1 MSVALRVRLAV
12 KSRMPTSVDAKL
24 DVTVLGSSD
33 AFCSG
38 GHPHA
43 TYLVESA
50 AATFLVDCGPTVLL
64 ALKRRDVDTAAIDF
78 VVISHMHGD
87 HFGGVPFLLLE
98 SIYERPRQR
107 PLRIYGPPGIAARVW
122 TLMRALY
129 PDVVPDRLPFALEFV
144 ELEPERRVTAA
155 DVELHPVRVPH
166 QDEDVSLAIGFA
178 SGGKRLL
185 YSGDSPW
192 DDRFLELARGVD
204 LFLCECTAYDE
215 PMGRHIQWTT
225 LGPLVPRLG
234 CRRLVLIH
242 LGKAMRE
249 HCGEL
254 GVECA
259 TEGMKIVL

>member
-1 MSVALRVRLAV
+1 
-12 KSRMPTSVDAKL
+12 MPAM
-24 DVTVLGSSD
+24 DVTILGSSD

-43 TYLVESA
+43 TYLLESA

-64 ALKRRDVDTAAIDF
+64 ALKRRGVDTASIDG

-87 HFGGVPFLLLE
+87 HFGGVPFLVLE
-98 SIYERPRQR
+98 SIYERPRTR
-107 PLRIYGPPGIAARVW
+107 PLRVYGPPGIGERVW
-122 TLMRALY
+122 TLTRALY
-129 PDVVPDRLPFALEFV
+129 PDVWPDKLPFTLEFV
-144 ELEPERRVTAA
+144 ELEPERRVMAA

-166 QDEDVSLAIGFA
+166 QDQDVSLAIGFA

-185 YSGDSPW
+185 YSGDTPW
-192 DDRFLELARGVD
+192 IDRFLELARGVD

-225 LGPLVPRLG
+225 LGPLVPKLE

-242 LGKAMRE
+242 LGKKMRA

-259 TEGMKIVL
+259 TEGMKITL

>member
-1 MSVALRVRLAV
+1 
-12 KSRMPTSVDAKL
+12 MPTSNEAAKL
-24 DVTVLGSSD
+24 DVTILGSSD

-43 TYLVESA
+43 TYLVETPRS
-50 AATFLVDCGPTVLL
+50 TFLVDCGPTVLL
-64 ALKRRDVDTAAIDF
+64 ALKQQNIDTASIDF

-87 HFGGVPFLLLE
+87 HFGGIPFLLLE
-98 SIYERPRQR
+98 YIYERPRTR
-107 PLRIYGPPGIAARVW
+107 PFQILGPRGIRERVW
-122 TLMRALY
+122 MLMRALY
-129 PDVVPDRLPFALEFV
+129 PDVLPDTLAFALEFL
-144 ELEPERRVTAA
+144 ELEPDQSITVA
-155 DVELHPVRVPH
+155 DVALHPVRVPH

-192 DDRFLELARGVD
+192 DDRFIELARGVD
-204 LFLCECTAYDE
+204 LFLCECTAYEE

-225 LGPLVPRLG
+225 LAPLVPRLA
-234 CRRLVLIH
+234 CKRLVLIH
-242 LGKAMRE
+242 LGREMRA

-259 TEGMKIVL
+259 TENLTIRC

>member
-1 MSVALRVRLAV
+1 MPALAV
-12 KSRMPTSVDAKL
+12 TI
-24 DVTVLGSSD
+24 LGSSD

-64 ALKRRDVDTAAIDF
+64 ALKRRGVDTAAIDF
-78 VVISHMHGD
+78 VVISHMHGN
-87 HFGGVPFLLLE
+87 HFGGLPFLILE
-98 SIYERPRQR
+98 SIYERPRTR
-107 PLRIYGPPGIAARVW
+107 PLVVYGPPGIGNRVW
-122 TLMRALY
+122 TLMHALY
-129 PDVVPDRLPFALEFV
+129 PDVVPDELAFALEFV
-144 ELEPERRVTAA
+144 ELEPERRLIAS
-155 DVELHPVRVPH
+155 DVELHPVRVAH
-166 QDEDVSLAIGFA
+166 QDEDVSLAIGFS

-185 YSGDSPW
+185 YSGDTPW
-192 DDRFLELARGVD
+192 DDRFFDLARDVD

-225 LGPLVPRLG
+225 LAPLVPRLA

-242 LGKAMRE
+242 LGKKMRE

-259 TEGMKIVL
+259 TEEMRIEL

>member
-1 MSVALRVRLAV
+1 
-12 KSRMPTSVDAKL
+12 MPASDDPKL
-24 DVTVLGSSD
+24 EVTVLGSSD

-43 TYLVESA
+43 TYLVETA
-50 AATFLVDCGPTVLL
+50 RATFLVDCGPTVLL
-64 ALKRRDVDTAAIDF
+64 ALKRHGIDTARVDF

-87 HFGGVPFLLLE
+87 HFAGLPFLLLE
-98 SIYERPRQR
+98 SIYERPRTR
-107 PLRIYGPPGIAARVW
+107 PLVVLGPRGVAARVW
-122 TLMRALY
+122 ALTRTLY
-129 PDVVPDRLPFALEFV
+129 PDVVPDTLPFALEFV
-144 ELEPERRVTAA
+144 ELEPERRATIA

-166 QDEDVSLAIGFA
+166 QDEDVSLAVGFA

-192 DDRFLELARGVD
+192 DDRFLELARDVD

-215 PMGRHIQWTT
+215 PMGRHIEWTT
-225 LGPLVPRLG
+225 LAPLVPRLG

-242 LGKAMRE
+242 LGRKMRE

-259 TEGMKIVL
+259 SEGMKIRL

>member
-1 MSVALRVRLAV
+1 
-12 KSRMPTSVDAKL
+12 MPASAGVKL
-24 DVTVLGSSD
+24 DVTVLGSAD

-43 TYLVESA
+43 AYLVETA
-50 AATFLVDCGPTVLL
+50 RATFLVDCGPTALL
-64 ALKRRDVDTAAIDF
+64 ALKRQGIDTARIDF

-87 HFGGVPFLLLE
+87 HFAGLPFLLLE
-98 SIYERPRQR
+98 WIYERPRTR
-107 PLRIYGPPGIAARVW
+107 PFTILGPAGIGARVEALAR
-122 TLMRALY
+122 TLY
-129 PDVVPDRLPFALEFV
+129 PDVVPDALPFALEFV
-144 ELEPERRVTAA
+144 ELEPERRVTIA

-166 QDEDVSLAIGFA
+166 QIEDVSLAVAIA

-192 DDRFLELARGVD
+192 DDRFLDLARGAD

-225 LGPLVPRLG
+225 LEPLVPRLG
-234 CRRLVLIH
+234 CRHLVLVH
-242 LGKAMRE
+242 LGRKMRA

-259 TEGMKIVL
+259 TEGMTIRL

>member
-1 MSVALRVRLAV
+1 
-12 KSRMPTSVDAKL
+12 MPPSDAPKL
-24 DVTVLGSSD
+24 EVTVLGSSD

-43 TYLVESA
+43 TYLVETRR
-50 AATFLVDCGPTVLL
+50 ATFLVDCGPTVLL
-64 ALKRRDVDTAAIDF
+64 ALKRYGIDTARVDF

-87 HFGGVPFLLLE
+87 HFGGLPFLLLE
-98 SIYERPRQR
+98 SIYERPRTR
-107 PLRIYGPPGIAARVW
+107 PLVVLGPPGIGARVW
-122 TLMRALY
+122 TLVRALY
-129 PDVVPDRLPFALEFV
+129 PDVVPDALPFAFEFV
-144 ELEPERRVTAA
+144 ELEPEGRATIA

-166 QDEDVSLAIGFA
+166 QDADVSLAVGFT

-185 YSGDSPW
+185 YSGDTPW
-192 DDRFLELARGVD
+192 DDRFFALARDVD

-225 LGPLVPRLG
+225 LAPLVPRLG

-242 LGKAMRE
+242 LGRKMRE

-259 TEGMKIVL
+259 REGMRIRL